1 MGKTHNSE
9 AKNIKASPKK
19 SKKINL
25 FKVFFAVFMAYFVY
39 TAYNQQVQI
48 NKYNSQISM
57 YKQDISTTN
66 KLTSYYK
73 SQASNMQTDDFI
85 EKMAREKL
93 GYVKPYEKIFVDINK
108 K

>member
-1 MGKTHNSE
+1 MKKSQNVE
-9 AKNIKASPKK
+9 AKNINASEKK
-19 SKKINL
+19 SRNINL
-25 FKVFFAVFMAYFVY
+25 YKIFFAVFMAYFAY
-39 TAYNQQVQI
+39 TMYNQQVQI
-48 NKYNSQISM
+48 NKYNSQIAM
-57 YKQDISTTN
+57 YNQDISTTD
-66 KLTSYYK
+66 KLTTYYK